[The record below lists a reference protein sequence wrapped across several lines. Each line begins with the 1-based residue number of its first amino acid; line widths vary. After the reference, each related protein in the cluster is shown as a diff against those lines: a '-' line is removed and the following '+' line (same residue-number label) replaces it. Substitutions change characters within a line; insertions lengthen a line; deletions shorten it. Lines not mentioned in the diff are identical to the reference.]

1 MAKIK
6 VNKLSKGSVKAFE
19 LLKEHGDLTIAEM
32 KDLGLPNANSS
43 HLLALRTRGLVE
55 AETVVIV
62 EMKPVK
68 RKVMRYSLTGKE
80 LAEIDNPE
88 TE

>member
-1 MAKIK
+1 MAKTT
-6 VNKLSKGSVKAFE
+6 VNKLSKNSVKAYE

-32 KDLGLPNANSS
+32 KELGLSSANSS

-55 AETVVIV
+55 AETVEIV

-68 RKVMRYSLTGKE
+68 RKVMKYALTGKE
-80 LAEIDNPE
+80 LAESDTPE